1 MYTYICIYFYMYIY
15 IYNNESNYLHKHTFC
30 VLICF
35 WLTTINVL
43 VNSRDSF
50 ETHLSIVQ
58 FYLLFYV
65 YVLIK

>member
-1 MYTYICIYFYMYIY
+1 MYIFLYVY

-43 VNSRDSF
+43 VNSGASF
-50 ETHLSIVQ
+50 EPPLSIVQ